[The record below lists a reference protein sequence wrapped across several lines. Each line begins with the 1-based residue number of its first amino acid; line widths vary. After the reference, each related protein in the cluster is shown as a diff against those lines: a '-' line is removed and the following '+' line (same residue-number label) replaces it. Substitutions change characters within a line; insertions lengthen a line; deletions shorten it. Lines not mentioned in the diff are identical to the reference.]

1 MEALLHQISQVPG
14 VLGACFI
21 GRDGGFA
28 KQSDLKDLSREK
40 VERALKVLSQSLDAL
55 GEGSKQKAKS
65 LVINTPAYRLF
76 IHSLADGTLCALCA
90 VATDLGG
97 LRESLLTV
105 PAPGAPAPPKPAP
118 PTPKPAPPP
127 AAKAPAPPPQA
138 PPAVEPKPASPLTS
152 PVVEE
157 KPLPASILD
166 DIYGI
171 CEAELGDLA
180 ATILENQE
188 ADSKIREGALTRERV
203 LKFCLALQK
212 DAGMIIGPKAS
223 KAMADRMLDKLR

>member
-1 MEALLHQISQVPG
+1 MEDLLRKISQVPG
-14 VLGACFI
+14 VLGACFV
-21 GRDGGFA
+21 GRDGGFT
-28 KQSDLKDLSREK
+28 KQADLKEVSREK

-76 IHSLADGTLCALCA
+76 VHSLADGTLCALCS

-97 LRESLLTV
+97 LRETLIS
-105 PAPGAPAPPKPAP
+105 APQAPAPQKPVPPPPKPSP
-118 PTPKPAPPP
+118 SP
-127 AAKAPAPPPQA
+127 AAKAPAPPP
-138 PPAVEPKPASPLTS
+138 PAKPVPEPKPAPPPPM

-180 ATILENQE
+180 VTIFENQE
-188 ADSKIREGALTRERV
+188 EDSKIREGALTRERV
-203 LKFCLALQK
+203 LRFCLALQK

-223 KAMADRMLDKLR
+223 KGMADRMLDKLK

>member
-1 MEALLHQISQVPG
+1 MEDLLRKISQVPG
-14 VLGACFI
+14 VLGACFV
-21 GRDGGFA
+21 GRDGGFT
-28 KQSDLKDLSREK
+28 KQADLKEVSREK

-76 IHSLADGTLCALCA
+76 VHSLADGTLCALCS

-97 LRESLLTV
+97 LRETLIST
-105 PAPGAPAPPKPAP
+105 PQAPAPQKPVPPPPKPSP
-118 PTPKPAPPP
+118 SP
-127 AAKAPAPPPQA
+127 AAKAPAPPPPAKPVPELKPA
-138 PPAVEPKPASPLTS
+138 PPPPM
-152 PVVEE
+152 PVVDE

-180 ATILENQE
+180 VTIFENQE
-188 ADSKIREGALTRERV
+188 EDSKIREGALTRERV
-203 LKFCLALQK
+203 LRFCLALQK

-223 KAMADRMLDKLR
+223 KGMADRMLDKLK

>member
-1 MEALLHQISQVPG
+1 MEDLLRKISQVPG
-14 VLGACFI
+14 VLGACFV
-21 GRDGGFA
+21 GRDGGFT
-28 KQSDLKDLSREK
+28 KQADLKEVSREK

-76 IHSLADGTLCALCA
+76 VHSLADGTLCALCS

-97 LRESLLTV
+97 LRETLIS
-105 PAPGAPAPPKPAP
+105 APPAPAPQKPVPPPPKPSP
-118 PTPKPAPPP
+118 SP
-127 AAKAPAPPPQA
+127 AAKAPAPPPPAKPVPELKPA
-138 PPAVEPKPASPLTS
+138 PPPPI
-152 PVVEE
+152 PVVDE

-180 ATILENQE
+180 VTIFENQE
-188 ADSKIREGALTRERV
+188 EDSKIREGALTRERV
-203 LKFCLALQK
+203 LRFCLALQK

-223 KAMADRMLDKLR
+223 KGMADRMLDKLK

>member
-1 MEALLHQISQVPG
+1 MEDLLRKISRVPG
-14 VLGACFI
+14 VLGACFV
-21 GRDGGFA
+21 GRDGGFT
-28 KQSDLKDLSREK
+28 KQADLKEVSKEK

-76 IHSLADGTLCALCA
+76 IHNLADGTLCALCS

-97 LRESLLTV
+97 LRETLIS
-105 PAPGAPAPPKPAP
+105 APQAPAPQKPVPPPPKPP
-118 PTPKPAPPP
+118 PSPE
-127 AAKAPAPPPQA
+127 AKAPAPPP
-138 PPAVEPKPASPLTS
+138 PAKPVPEPKPAPPPPM
-152 PVVEE
+152 PVVDE

-180 ATILENQE
+180 VTIFENQE
-188 ADSKIREGALTRERV
+188 EDSKIREGALTRERV
-203 LKFCLALQK
+203 LRFCLALQK

-223 KAMADRMLDKLR
+223 KGMADRMLDKLK

>member
-1 MEALLHQISQVPG
+1 MEDLLRKISQVPG
-14 VLGACFI
+14 VLGACFV
-21 GRDGGFA
+21 GRDGGFT
-28 KQSDLKDLSREK
+28 KQADLKEVSREK

-76 IHSLADGTLCALCA
+76 VHSLTDGTLCALCS

-97 LRESLLTV
+97 LRETLIS
-105 PAPGAPAPPKPAP
+105 APQAPAPQKPVPPPPKPSP
-118 PTPKPAPPP
+118 SP
-127 AAKAPAPPPQA
+127 AAKAPAPPPPAKPVPELKPA
-138 PPAVEPKPASPLTS
+138 PPPPI
-152 PVVEE
+152 PVVDE

-180 ATILENQE
+180 VTIFENQE
-188 ADSKIREGALTRERV
+188 EDSKIREGALTRERV
-203 LKFCLALQK
+203 LRFCLALQK

-223 KAMADRMLDKLR
+223 KGMADRMLDKLK

>member
-1 MEALLHQISQVPG
+1 MEDLLRKISQVPG
-14 VLGACFI
+14 VLGACFV
-21 GRDGGFA
+21 GRDGGFT
-28 KQSDLKDLSREK
+28 KQADLKEVSKEK

-76 IHSLADGTLCALCA
+76 VHSLADGTLCALCS

-97 LRESLLTV
+97 LRETLIS
-105 PAPGAPAPPKPAP
+105 APQAPAPQKPVPPPPKPSP
-118 PTPKPAPPP
+118 SP
-127 AAKAPAPPPQA
+127 AAKAPAPPP
-138 PPAVEPKPASPLTS
+138 PAKPVPEPKPAPPPPM

-180 ATILENQE
+180 VTIFENQE
-188 ADSKIREGALTRERV
+188 EDSKIREGALTRERV
-203 LKFCLALQK
+203 LRFCLALQK

-223 KAMADRMLDKLR
+223 KGMADRMLDKLK

>member
-1 MEALLHQISQVPG
+1 MEDLLRKISQVPG
-14 VLGACFI
+14 VLGACFV
-21 GRDGGFA
+21 GRDGGFT
-28 KQSDLKDLSREK
+28 KQADLKEVSREK

-76 IHSLADGTLCALCA
+76 VHSLADGTLCALCS

-97 LRESLLTV
+97 LRETLIS
-105 PAPGAPAPPKPAP
+105 APQAPAPQKPVPPPPKPP
-118 PTPKPAPPP
+118 PSP
-127 AAKAPAPPPQA
+127 AAKAPAPPL
-138 PPAVEPKPASPLTS
+138 PAKPVPEPKPAPPPPM

-180 ATILENQE
+180 VTIFENQE
-188 ADSKIREGALTRERV
+188 EDSKIREGALTRERV
-203 LKFCLALQK
+203 LRFCLALQK

-223 KAMADRMLDKLR
+223 KGMADRMLDKLK

>member
-1 MEALLHQISQVPG
+1 MEDLLRKISQVPG
-14 VLGACFI
+14 VLGACFV
-21 GRDGGFA
+21 GRDGGFT
-28 KQSDLKDLSREK
+28 KQADLKEVSREK

-76 IHSLADGTLCALCA
+76 VHSLADGTLCALCS

-97 LRESLLTV
+97 LRETLIS
-105 PAPGAPAPPKPAP
+105 APQAPAPQKPVSPPPKPP
-118 PTPKPAPPP
+118 PSP
-127 AAKAPAPPPQA
+127 AAKAPAPPPPAKPVPELKPA
-138 PPAVEPKPASPLTS
+138 PPPPI
-152 PVVEE
+152 PVVDE

-180 ATILENQE
+180 VTIFENQE
-188 ADSKIREGALTRERV
+188 EDSKIREGALTRERV
-203 LKFCLALQK
+203 LRFCLALQK

-223 KAMADRMLDKLR
+223 KGMADRMLDKLK

>member
-1 MEALLHQISQVPG
+1 MDDLLREISQVPG

-21 GRDGGFA
+21 GRDGGFT
-28 KQSDLKDLSREK
+28 KQADLKEVSREK

-76 IHSLADGTLCALCA
+76 VHTLADGTLCALCS

-97 LRESLLTV
+97 LRETLIS
-105 PAPGAPAPPKPAP
+105 APQAPAPQKPVPPPPKPP
-118 PTPKPAPPP
+118 PSP
-127 AAKAPAPPPQA
+127 AAKAPAPPL
-138 PPAVEPKPASPLTS
+138 PAKPVYEPKPAPPPPPPM
-152 PVVEE
+152 PVVDE

-180 ATILENQE
+180 VTIFENQE
-188 ADSKIREGALTRERV
+188 EDSKIREGALTRERV
-203 LKFCLALQK
+203 LRFCLALQK

-223 KAMADRMLDKLR
+223 KGMADRMLDKLK

>member
-1 MEALLHQISQVPG
+1 MEDLLRKISQVPG
-14 VLGACFI
+14 VLGACFV
-21 GRDGGFA
+21 GRDGGFT
-28 KQSDLKDLSREK
+28 KQADLKEVSREK

-76 IHSLADGTLCALCA
+76 VHSLADGTLCALCS

-97 LRESLLTV
+97 LRETLIS
-105 PAPGAPAPPKPAP
+105 APQAPAPQKPVSPPPKPP
-118 PTPKPAPPP
+118 PSP
-127 AAKAPAPPPQA
+127 AAKAPAPPL
-138 PPAVEPKPASPLTS
+138 PAKPVPEPKPAPPPPM

-180 ATILENQE
+180 VTIFENQE
-188 ADSKIREGALTRERV
+188 EDSKIREGALTRERV
-203 LKFCLALQK
+203 LRFCLALQK

-223 KAMADRMLDKLR
+223 KGMADRMLDKLK

>member
-1 MEALLHQISQVPG
+1 MEDLLRQISQVPG
-14 VLGACFI
+14 VLGACFV
-21 GRDGGFA
+21 GRDGGFT
-28 KQSDLKDLSREK
+28 KQADLKEVSREK

-76 IHSLADGTLCALCA
+76 VHSLSDGTLCALCS

-97 LRESLLTV
+97 LRETLIN
-105 PAPGAPAPPKPAP
+105 APQAPAPQKPVP
-118 PTPKPAPPP
+118 PPSKPPPSP
-127 AAKAPAPPPQA
+127 AAKAPAPPL
-138 PPAVEPKPASPLTS
+138 PAKPFPEPKPAPPPPM

-180 ATILENQE
+180 VTIFENQE
-188 ADSKIREGALTRERV
+188 EDSKIREGALTRERV
-203 LKFCLALQK
+203 LRFCLALQK

-223 KAMADRMLDKLR
+223 KGMADRMLDKLK

>member
-1 MEALLHQISQVPG
+1 MEDLLRKISQVPG
-14 VLGACFI
+14 VLGACFV
-21 GRDGGFA
+21 GRDGGFT
-28 KQSDLKDLSREK
+28 KQADLKEVSREK

-76 IHSLADGTLCALCA
+76 VHSLADGTLCALCS

-97 LRESLLTV
+97 LRETLIS
-105 PAPGAPAPPKPAP
+105 APQAPAPQKPVPPPPKPSP
-118 PTPKPAPPP
+118 SP
-127 AAKAPAPPPQA
+127 AAKAPAPPPPAKPVPELKPA
-138 PPAVEPKPASPLTS
+138 PPPPI
-152 PVVEE
+152 PVVDE

-180 ATILENQE
+180 VTIFENQE
-188 ADSKIREGALTRERV
+188 EDSKIREGALTRERV
-203 LKFCLALQK
+203 LRFCLALQK

-223 KAMADRMLDKLR
+223 KGMADRMLDKLK

>member
-1 MEALLHQISQVPG
+1 MEDLLRKISQVPG
-14 VLGACFI
+14 VLGACFV
-21 GRDGGFA
+21 GRDGGFT
-28 KQSDLKDLSREK
+28 KQADLKEVSREK

-76 IHSLADGTLCALCA
+76 VHSLADGTLCALCS

-97 LRESLLTV
+97 LRETLIS
-105 PAPGAPAPPKPAP
+105 APPAPAPQKPVSPPPKPP
-118 PTPKPAPPP
+118 PSP
-127 AAKAPAPPPQA
+127 AAKAPAPPPPAKPVPELKPA
-138 PPAVEPKPASPLTS
+138 PPPPI
-152 PVVEE
+152 PVVDE

-180 ATILENQE
+180 VTIFENQE
-188 ADSKIREGALTRERV
+188 EDSKIREGALTRERV
-203 LKFCLALQK
+203 LRFCLALQK

-223 KAMADRMLDKLR
+223 KGMADRMLDKLK